1 MSARNNRFAMPR
13 TTVNIDGPVFRDLKR
28 LQETDGRSLG
38 RLISD
43 LLAQALGQLRTT
55 KSKAPR
61 FSWRSRSMR
70 AKVDLSDKEAVRRI
84 LDGDRKA

>member
-1 MSARNNRFAMPR
+1 MPR
-13 TTVNIDGPVFRDLKR
+13 TTINIDDSVFRDLKR

-43 LLAQALGQLRTT
+43 ILAQALGQLRST
-55 KSKAPR
+55 KSKVSR
-61 FSWRSRSMR
+61 FSWQSRPMR
-70 AKVDLSDKEAVRRI
+70 AKVDLSDREVLRTI